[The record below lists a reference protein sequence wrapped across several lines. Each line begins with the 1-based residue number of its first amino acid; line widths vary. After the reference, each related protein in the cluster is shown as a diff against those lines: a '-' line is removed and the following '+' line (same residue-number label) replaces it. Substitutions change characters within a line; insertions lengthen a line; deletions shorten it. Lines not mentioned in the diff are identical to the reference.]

1 MKKGE
6 CDMEGFN
13 FMEILLPLIIL
24 ELILVIVALVDL
36 SKRDKSTLR
45 GESKLLWVLVI
56 LFISTI
62 GPIIYLVIGR
72 KKG

>member
-1 MKKGE
+1 
-6 CDMEGFN
+6 MENFN
-13 FMEILLPLIIL
+13 IALIIPLIIL

-36 SKRDKSTLR
+36 VKRDASTLQ
-45 GESKLLWVLVI
+45 GESKLLWGLII

-62 GPIIYLVIGR
+62 GPILYLVIGR